1 MNCHLA
7 ESDNVP
13 VAQPSLAQH
22 PATGLTARRKERT
35 RQQLAEAAAA
45 LFYERGYEHTTIEDI
60 AAAVEVSPRTVYR
73 YFATKEELVVALGQA
88 NSALF
93 LAALRDRP
101 SDEPLFAA
109 VRAAVAAALAPK
121 WQEAWRVRA
130 FLMLIRDNPVLR
142 ARWVLEAYD
151 DQRQMAEVIAGR
163 LGRRC
168 RLADMVVAGAIAM
181 AINTAL
187 AQWAEQEQVAT
198 PERFV
203 DRALTQL
210 TEPLLPRDSVRS

>member
-1 MNCHLA
+1 MVVVESVVA
-7 ESDNVP
+7 EP
-13 VAQPSLAQH
+13 AVA
-22 PATGLTARRKERT
+22 GLTARRKERT
-35 RQQLAEAAAA
+35 RQQLAETAAA
-45 LFYERGYEHTTIEDI
+45 LFYERGYDQTTIEDI

-73 YFATKEELVVALGQA
+73 YFATKEDLVVALGQA
-88 NSALF
+88 NSAVF

-101 SDEPLFAA
+101 GDEPLFQA

-130 FLMLIRDNPVLR
+130 FLTLIRDNPVLR

-151 DQRQMAEVIAGR
+151 DQRQLAEAVGAR
-163 LGRRC
+163 LGHKC
-168 RLADMVVAGAIAM
+168 RASDLVVAGAISM

-187 AQWAEQEQVAT
+187 QQWAEKEPVAT

-203 DRALTQL
+203 DRALAQL
-210 TEPLLPRDSVRS
+210 TEPLLPTRAARR

>member
-1 MNCHLA
+1 MTMT
-7 ESDNVP
+7 EP
-13 VAQPSLAQH
+13 V
-22 PATGLTARRKERT
+22 ATGLTARRKERT

-45 LFYERGYEHTTIEDI
+45 LFYERGYDQTTVEDI
-60 AAAVEVSPRTVYR
+60 AAVVEVSPRTVYR
-73 YFATKEELVVALGQA
+73 YFATKEDLVVALGQA
-88 NSALF
+88 NSAVF
-93 LAALRDRP
+93 LAALRDQP
-101 SDEPLFAA
+101 AGEPLFQA
-109 VRAAVAAALAPK
+109 VRAAVATALAPK

-130 FLMLIRDNPVLR
+130 FLTLIRDNPVLR

-151 DQRQMAEVIAGR
+151 DQQQLAEVVAAR

-168 RLADMVVAGAIAM
+168 RAADMVVAGAIAM

-187 AQWAEQEQVAT
+187 QQWAEQQQVTA

-210 TEPLLPRDSVRS
+210 TEPLLPTTPR